1 MGHCGKACGL
11 LACATAALTLAGEAT
26 TPDGGIDEHEQR
38 AHKVVLDSAYQIAVI
53 MILVVIKPVIDFA
66 VIVHRYLIDGIDPQL
81 VKLQLIDS
89 LLIGRFVVFHDIIF
103 SHKDNRP
110 ECPISPHNVAKCIFK
125 KKFRNVTCGSFRLAR
140 HRYPCTW
147 IGKC

>member
-1 MGHCGKACGL
+1 MGYCGKACGL
-11 LACATAALTLAGEAT
+11 LACATAALTLTGEAT

-38 AHKVVLDSAYQIAVI
+38 THKVVLDSAYQIAVI

-81 VKLQLIDS
+81 VKLQLVDS
-89 LLIGRFVVFHDIIF
+89 LLLGCFVVFHDIIF

-110 ECPISPHNVAKCIFK
+110 NPSISPHNVVKCIFK
-125 KKFRNVTCGSFRLAR
+125 KKFRRIDFTS
-140 HRYPCTW
+140 
-147 IGKC
+147 